1 MPEIVI
7 KSETQKVAEAKVEG
21 FRSGLGPFVVAAETT
36 RMAMLFM
43 DAKEP
48 GNPIIFAN
56 DAFLDLTGYD
66 REEVLGQCF
75 NFLMARGT
83 DPDSLA
89 RIDIAFAG
97 TPKGGSEICYRRK
110 DGGEFWSAI
119 LISPVRDESGDVVQH
134 FASFVDLTDHK
145 QEHAQSRMLIDELNQ
160 RVKNTLA
167 TVQSIVW
174 QALRNTTDPEV
185 IRESIGTR
193 LSALSR
199 SHDLLTH
206 ENWEGA
212 GLYRQPRNRSPDL
225 SDRCAHS
232 AFQDGAHR
240 RDVAANSMSRVSN
253 EFGSHTGDLGAGVLG
268 LAGLGVYFAW
278 ERVSAHPMTPP
289 RLGQNRAFVGLN
301 TATLLI
307 YAGLAIVFFL
317 LPFELVEHRDLSPA
331 SVGLAFL
338 PFTLGVGLLSRFFGG
353 LADTFGARRMLV
365 AGAVCASAA
374 YIWMALAQ
382 GAALVP
388 GVVLPQALLGISF
401 AVMVAPL
408 TASVLSSVTASDE
421 GLASGINNAISRVAQ
436 LAGVALAAGLGT
448 LSSGWQ
454 WGLFA
459 AAALSAGGAVVTAFE
474 VPPAH

>member
-21 FRSGLGPFVVAAETT
+21 FRSDLGPFVVAAETT

-145 QEHAQSRMLIDELNQ
+145 QEQAQSRMLIDELNH

-185 IRESIGTR
+185 IRESIGSR

-199 SHDLLTH
+199 SHDLLIH
-206 ENWEGA
+206 ENWKVRDCSTWSRRPWSRS
-212 GLYRQPRNRSPDL
+212 GLPMDGRSAL
-225 SDRCAHS
+225 SLT
-232 AFQDGAHR
+232 GK
-240 RDVAANSMSRVSN
+240 NIRVS
-253 EFGSHTGDLGAGVLG
+253 
-268 LAGLGVYFAW
+268 
-278 ERVSAHPMTPP
+278 P
-289 RLGQNRAFVGLN
+289 R
-301 TATLLI
+301 
-307 YAGLAIVFFL
+307 
-317 LPFELVEHRDLSPA
+317 
-331 SVGLAFL
+331 
-338 PFTLGVGLLSRFFGG
+338 
-353 LADTFGARRMLV
+353 
-365 AGAVCASAA
+365 
-374 YIWMALAQ
+374 
-382 GAALVP
+382 
-388 GVVLPQALLGISF
+388 
-401 AVMVAPL
+401 
-408 TASVLSSVTASDE
+408 
-421 GLASGINNAISRVAQ
+421 
-436 LAGVALAAGLGT
+436 VALALGIAFHELATNAVKYGSFSTKSGSVLISWAIEPHPGAIGFFCAGRKR
-448 LSSGWQ
+448 
-454 WGLFA
+454 
-459 AAALSAGGAVVTAFE
+459 TART
-474 VPPAH
+474 